1 MMRSKR
7 VRGSYTIELTMV
19 MTVVLPC
26 VLFMVKNT
34 FDLYGYADSFA
45 KTCIEETNKE
55 RTKWDLLRTER
66 IAERAIKNM
75 GNEE

>member
-1 MMRSKR
+1 
-7 VRGSYTIELTMV
+7 MV

-34 FDLYGYADSFA
+34 FDLYGCADSFA
-45 KTCIEETNKE
+45 KTCIEEVNKE
-55 RTKWDLLRTER
+55 RTNWDLLRTER